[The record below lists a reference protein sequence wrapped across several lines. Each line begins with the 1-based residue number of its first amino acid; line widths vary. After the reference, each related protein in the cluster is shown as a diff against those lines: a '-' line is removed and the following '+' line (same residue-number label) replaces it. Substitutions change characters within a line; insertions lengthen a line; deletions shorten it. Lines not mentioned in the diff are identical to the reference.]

1 MIVMIDAGLDLGFE
15 ITWQEVVFLQNAVLQ
30 GLMPT
35 FDLAL
40 GLGTIGRSTRVL
52 HTLALQPFS
61 QFTRDVVGTVVA
73 EQRGFWMTWTLSQP
87 DASKARSNVS
97 VTSWVLMFP
106 SRALLRNTLPGS
118 GAVFPRDDVAAV
130 ILEGRA
136 EIKPPPADDLQI
148 GKVRL
153 PQLIDG
159 R

>member
-1 MIVMIDAGLDLGFE
+1 MWTTC
-15 ITWQEVVFLQNAVLQ
+15 TW
-30 GLMPT
+30 
-35 FDLAL
+35 
-40 GLGTIGRSTRVL
+40 S
-52 HTLALQPFS
+52 H
-61 QFTRDVVGTVVA
+61 
-73 EQRGFWMTWTLSQP
+73 P
-87 DASKARSNVS
+87 DAAKAKSSVS